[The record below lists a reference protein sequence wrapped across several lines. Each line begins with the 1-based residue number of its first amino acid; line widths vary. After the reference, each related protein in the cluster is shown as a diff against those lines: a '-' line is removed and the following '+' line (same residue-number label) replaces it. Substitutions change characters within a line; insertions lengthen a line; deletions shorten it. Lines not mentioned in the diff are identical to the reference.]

1 MRTNANRMCGLVGL
15 GLVSGVVALS
25 GCVVVVGNHSTRY
38 DEEWYERYEA
48 GRPRTIGVITE
59 PVGKALGAQLGVDPD
74 KCTLITDVV
83 SGRPAER
90 AGLQKYDVITQI
102 DGVDSAPPGRL
113 REVIRSKGGGES
125 VKLRVL
131 RNGQPVEI
139 TVTLDKTESAG

>member
-1 MRTNANRMCGLVGL
+1 MRTNASRMCGLVGL
-15 GLVSGVVALS
+15 GLVSGVVALG

-38 DEEWYERYEA
+38 DEEWYERYE
-48 GRPRTIGVITE
+48 GRPSRTIGVVIE

-74 KCTLITDVV
+74 KCTLITEVV

-90 AGLQKYDVITQI
+90 AGVQKYDVVTQI

-113 REVIRSKGGGES
+113 REVIRSKGAGES

-131 RNGQPVEI
+131 RNGQPLEI
-139 TVTLDKTESAG
+139 MVTLDKGESGG